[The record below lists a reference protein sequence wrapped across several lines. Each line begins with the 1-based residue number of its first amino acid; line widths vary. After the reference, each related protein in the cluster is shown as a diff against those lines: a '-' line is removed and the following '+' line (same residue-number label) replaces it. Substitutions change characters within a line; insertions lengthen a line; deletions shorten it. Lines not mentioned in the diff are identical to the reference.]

1 MGKKRK
7 RVRAKGPDEAYRA
20 GPFEFARYGKLT
32 VMSSSASA
40 EQLEAANA
48 AFAERLPQVEAE
60 IDALVRSIVVRI
72 AALPPEKLLHR
83 GWWEL
88 ATAFSGMGANMSD
101 QERSLAHRMVDYV
114 QSLIA
119 ATPRAAEQAA
129 DVTEEDWSSLKTD
142 VRSLFD
148 RVTIEYQL
156 CRTARLRADAP
167 DQDLELE
174 EFRFRAEVL
183 WTNVRGRRFHVHE
196 RDALAD
202 VLTPHSDELQKLF
215 GVSVEELV
223 TEIDKLL
230 EKFTHGLMETI
241 VDLEA
246 FRDRTLVRL
255 AALAEER
262 PELDVDALREAAF
275 EDGALAAERNNV
287 MNNLFG
293 LGLYDVAANTS
304 LPAAL
309 IDELTWSPGED
320 TEFLAP
326 GAFAGWPLRVWPTMK
341 RPFVRLNG
349 RAYCFDVISLFDN
362 LYRVLQR
369 VIFRLDPDYRTT
381 WNERQKAVSEALP
394 FKYLGRLLPG
404 AVHYG
409 PVYYR
414 WKVGEGQPQW
424 HEADGLV
431 VFDDHLIVVEVKAG
445 AFTYTSPATDLP
457 AHVQSLRN
465 LVQSPA
471 AQGGRFVDYL
481 ESADE
486 VALADEDHNEIAKLR
501 RSDFRHITVC
511 AVTLDAFSDL
521 AARAQ
526 HLGPVGIDVGTRPV
540 WVVSI
545 DDLRA
550 YADLFTNPLVFL
562 HFLEQRMRAARS
574 KLVDLHDEMDHFGLY
589 VAQNNYA
596 QFADELA
603 GGRVQRLNFDGYGDK
618 VDEYFAAVLSGEA
631 GPPPAQEMPARI
643 AELIDILHRAGG
655 PGAAALASYVLDW
668 GGELRDQIQAGINE
682 QLDGNKRLGRARPLS
697 IYGDVP
703 TTVQVWSPDAPL
715 KPGAGLDHTRAVM
728 ALHNEQERRLIE
740 LEYGA
745 AGELLSARS
754 ERVLQQGLPPAVV
767 ARARIGAENI
777 RQRRLLQERAL
788 GKIGR
793 NQACPCGSGRKYK
806 HCCRP

>member
-7 RVRAKGPDEAYRA
+7 RVRAKGPDEAYSA
-20 GPFEFARYGKLT
+20 GPFDFARYGKLT
-32 VMSSSASA
+32 VMSSNVSA
-40 EQLEAANA
+40 EQFEAAHA
-48 AFAERLPQVEAE
+48 AMAERLPQVEAE
-60 IDALVRSIVVRI
+60 LDALVQSIVARI
-72 AALPPEKLLHR
+72 ASLPPEKLLHR

-88 ATAFSGMGANMSD
+88 ATAFSGMRADMSD

-119 ATPRAAEQAA
+119 ATPRAAEQAV
-129 DVTEEDWSSLKTD
+129 DVTEEDWTSLKAD
-142 VRSLFD
+142 VRSLFE
-148 RVTIEYQL
+148 RVAIEYQL
-156 CRTARLRADAP
+156 CRTARLKVDAP
-167 DQDLELE
+167 DHDLELE

-183 WTNVRGRRFHVHE
+183 WTNVRGKRFHVHE
-196 RDALAD
+196 HDALLD

-215 GVSVEELV
+215 GVSAEELV

-230 EKFTHGLMETI
+230 EKFTRGLMETF
-241 VDLEA
+241 VGLEA
-246 FRDRTLVRL
+246 FRDRTLTRF
-255 AALAEER
+255 AALAEQR
-262 PELDVDALREAAF
+262 PELDLDALREAVF
-275 EDGALAAERNNV
+275 EDRALADERNKI
-287 MNNLFG
+287 MNDLFG

-309 IDELTWSPGED
+309 IDELTWAPGEE
-320 TEFLAP
+320 TEFLSP
-326 GAFAGWPLRVWPTMK
+326 GPFAGWPLRVWPTMK
-341 RPFVRLNG
+341 RPFIRLNG
-349 RAYCFDVISLFDN
+349 RAYCFDVVSLFDN

-394 FKYLGRLLPG
+394 FKYLRRLLPG
-404 AVHYG
+404 AVQYG
-409 PVYYR
+409 PLYYR
-414 WKVGEGQPQW
+414 WKVGQGQAQW
-424 HEADGLV
+424 HEADGLII
-431 VFDDHLIVVEVKAG
+431 FDDHLIVVEVKAG

-471 AQGGRFVDYL
+471 SQGGRFVDYL
-481 ESADE
+481 ESASE
-486 VALADEDHNEIAKLR
+486 VAIADEAHNEIARLR
-501 RSDFRHITVC
+501 RSDFRHITIC

-526 HLGPVGIDVGTRPV
+526 HLRPVGIDVGVRPV

-562 HFLEQRMRAARS
+562 HFLEQRMSAAQS
-574 KLVDLHDEMDHFGLY
+574 KLVNLNDEMDHFGLY

-603 GGRVQRLNFDGYGDK
+603 GERVHRLNFDGYGDS
-618 VDEYFAAVLSGEA
+618 VDEHFAAVLRGEA
-631 GPPPAQEMPARI
+631 GAPPAQKMPARV
-643 AELIDILHRAGG
+643 AEIVDVLNRAGG
-655 PGAAALASYVLDW
+655 PGASELASYILDW
-668 GGELRDQIQAGINE
+668 GGELRDQVHAGIEE

-703 TTVQVWSPDAPL
+703 TTVHVWSPDVPR
-715 KPGAGLDHTRAVM
+715 KAGESLDHTRAVM
-728 ALHNEQERRLIE
+728 ALHGEQERRLIE

-754 ERVLQQGLPPAVV
+754 EKVVGEDLPPAAA

-777 RQRRLLQERAL
+777 RRRRLRQAHAS

-793 NQACPCGSGRKYK
+793 NEACPCGSGRKYK